1 MAADVFAIISL
12 ATPDWIVTDV
22 GGSLIYKKMDFYV
35 YCWQLNACEKKIP
48 GETRLGLMWTCMT
61 LYNRPQVCFT
71 PELQPEWLL
80 ALICIFVGCIC
91 ITTAIILLA
100 SSNWDR
106 DVIPYARWVGFTA
119 SKSELIILNRK
130 LFDHIYEFQWISI

>member
-1 MAADVFAIISL
+1 MDKLTTISATLFLAADIFAIVSL
-12 ATPDWIVTDV
+12 AMPDWIVTDV
-22 GGSLIYKKMDFYV
+22 GGNVTILYLSPDTIIIRMLNKQTRKKLMFMI
-35 YCWQLNACEKKIP
+35 L

-119 SKSELIILNRK
+119 SK
-130 LFDHIYEFQWISI
+130 